1 MAIQGK
7 VIEVK
12 TKSGKTN
19 GRAWNMY
26 TYVLDNNKEY
36 TTFKD
41 FSIKKGDTVAISME
55 NKNNKWV
62 VKDIK
67 KLATQQKQTPSSN
80 NNNNTFYNNQNST
93 VNFDK
98 ELSIQRQ
105 SSLKAAI
112 DIVNN
117 NLDIAKVIQIAE
129 LLVSFCQNGN
139 SAELEER
146 ISIILENQIDLST
159 KSNTNENVDD
169 DVEAVFGG
177 LDE

>member
-7 VIEVK
+7 VIDVRA
-12 TKSGKTN
+12 KSGKTN

-26 TYVLDNNKEY
+26 TYALDNGKEY

-41 FSIKKGDTVAISME
+41 YGVKKGDTVAISME

-67 KLATQQKQTPSSN
+67 KLVTHN
-80 NNNNTFYNNQNST
+80 NNNNNNNISNNQTPSINSI
-93 VNFDK
+93 NFDK
-98 ELSIQRQ
+98 EISIQRQ

-117 NLDIAKVIQIAE
+117 NIDILKVIQIAE
-129 LLVSFCQNGN
+129 LLVCFCQHGN

-146 ISIILENQIDLST
+146 ISIMLENQMNLS
-159 KSNTNENVDD
+159 NENVDD
-169 DVEAVFGG
+169 DVEAVFKDLREG
-177 LDE
+177 L

>member
-7 VIEVK
+7 VIDVRE
-12 TKSGKTN
+12 KSGKTN

-26 TYVLDNNKEY
+26 VYVLDNNKEY
-36 TTFKD
+36 IAFKD
-41 FSIKKGDTVAISME
+41 FGVKKGDTVAITME
-55 NKNNKWV
+55 NKNNKWT

-67 KLATQQKQTPSSN
+67 KLATQQKQAPSN
-80 NNNNTFYNNQNST
+80 NNNNNTSYNNQTPS

-117 NLDIAKVIQIAE
+117 NFDIAKVIQIAE
-129 LLVSFCQNGN
+129 LLVSFCQHGN

-146 ISIILENQIDLST
+146 ISIMLENKMELSAE
-159 KSNTNENVDD
+159 NTNENADDD